1 MTYGDG
7 LADRIRAIAP
17 QGVDAAL
24 DASGRGSLPALV
36 DLTGDPGRVITL
48 ADPSAEALGVR
59 FAFGEPDDMPAI
71 LADAVTLVAAGT
83 ITLPIARTYAL
94 SDVALAGS
102 GDSTGAVSGERRE
115 RAVAATP
122 TAERSRRCSGHVCQ
136 PRAPA
141 GAAAPARLPFTH
153 ASTERTVAARRS
165 TISSSSPSVATNA
178 GASSV

>member
-24 DASGRGSLPALV
+24 DASGRGSLPARV

-83 ITLPIARTYAL
+83 ITLPIARIYAL
-94 SDVALAGS
+94 SDAAGAHR
-102 GDSTGAVSGERRE
+102 DSQA
-115 RAVAATP
+115 
-122 TAERSRRCSGHVCQ
+122 GHVRGKLVLV
-136 PRAPA
+136 P
-141 GAAAPARLPFTH
+141 G
-153 ASTERTVAARRS
+153 
-165 TISSSSPSVATNA
+165 
-178 GASSV
+178 